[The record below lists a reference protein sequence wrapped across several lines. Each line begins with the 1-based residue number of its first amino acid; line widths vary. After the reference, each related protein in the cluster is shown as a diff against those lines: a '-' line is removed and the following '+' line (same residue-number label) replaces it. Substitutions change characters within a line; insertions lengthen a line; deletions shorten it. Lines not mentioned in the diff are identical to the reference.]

1 MEGAHGNLSNAEL
14 AELAAL
20 ADGSLPRAKQAAVA
34 VAVERSADL
43 RELLDEQ
50 RVAVA
55 AVRALDAP
63 APASLRARLEATP
76 RAPER
81 RRARALRVGAALAAT
96 ALLALALLPG
106 SQPDAPTVLEAAA
119 LADRGAN
126 ASAPRGDR
134 RRPERLEARV
144 AGVPFPAYGPQLGW
158 HAAGTRSDELSGRV
172 TRTVFYERRGRQASY
187 TIVSGDALGWPPGAQ
202 RRLRAGVTFRVV
214 EHGSR
219 TIVSWLRE
227 GHTCVLSSDDAARGQ
242 LLMLAAWKSAG
253 TVPS

>member
-1 MEGAHGNLSNAEL
+1 MEGAHGNLSSAEL

-20 ADGSLPRAKQAAVA
+20 ADGSLPRAKRAAVA

-76 RAPER
+76 RATER

-106 SQPDAPTVLEAAA
+106 GQPGAPTVLEAAA

-134 RRPERLEARV
+134 RRPDRLDARV

-158 HAAGTRSDELSGRV
+158 RAAGTRSDELSGRV

-187 TIVSGDALGWPPGAQ
+187 TIVSGDALVWPPGAQ
-202 RRLRAGVTFRVV
+202 RMRRAGVTFRVA

-219 TIVSWLRE
+219 TIVSWLR
-227 GHTCVLSSDDAARGQ
+227 
-242 LLMLAAWKSAG
+242 
-253 TVPS
+253 